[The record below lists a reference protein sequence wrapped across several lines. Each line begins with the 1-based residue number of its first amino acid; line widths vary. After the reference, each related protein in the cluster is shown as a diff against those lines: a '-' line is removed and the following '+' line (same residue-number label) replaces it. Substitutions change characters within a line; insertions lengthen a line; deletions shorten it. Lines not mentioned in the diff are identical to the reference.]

1 MGCVE
6 VVIRKIKLLRESNNY
21 TQQYVADELELSQ
34 NAYSLI
40 EKGLTK
46 LTIERLEQIATF
58 YKIEVSDFFTS
69 ESLGLTSGTLE
80 GKRDHNNLPPAVSPM
95 EKILYEKTI
104 QHLESNL
111 SRLYSLIDQLTAA
124 SVRNSA
130 GKDLL
135 TAPEDAPSFDHK
147 SNKADDL

>member
-1 MGCVE
+1 MSCVE

-46 LTIERLEQIATF
+46 LTIERLEQIAGF
-58 YKIEVSDFFTS
+58 YKIDIADFFTS

-80 GKRDHNNLPPAVSPM
+80 NRRDHNNLPPAVSPM

-111 SRLYSLIDQLTAA
+111 SRLYGLIDQLTAA
-124 SVRNSA
+124 SVSNSNND
-130 GKDLL
+130 KNLL
-135 TAPEDAPSFDHK
+135 TTPGHR
-147 SNKADDL
+147 

>member
-46 LTIERLEQIATF
+46 LTIERLEQIAVF

-69 ESLGLTSGTLE
+69 ESLGLASGMLE
-80 GKRDHNNLPPAVSPM
+80 SKRDHNNLPPAVSPM

-111 SRLYSLIDQLTAA
+111 SRTFL
-124 SVRNSA
+124 
-130 GKDLL
+130 
-135 TAPEDAPSFDHK
+135 K
-147 SNKADDL
+147 SISTISMIATVIAKEGE